1 MNVQRAITQSYLE
14 LAAQH
19 PDAPTVAQVI
29 IAAGVDQAAFVAQF
43 DDLEDVALLALE
55 EMLWTLQ
62 GSNMPRR
69 LDEGNL
75 GPDAAQSICDDIVAR
90 VTDAWKPMSVGVRYH
105 RAAVQHAIGRAVQQR
120 ASAYFEAYPGF
131 RQLDHDFLDAAAQ
144 YVGHGLA
151 AIVTAW
157 VAGELTAEPP
167 VVAKQMTTLLPGW
180 LADPQQIEA
189 GEPT

>member
-19 PDAPTVAQVI
+19 PKAPTISEVI
-29 IAAGVDQAAFVAQF
+29 VAAGVDESQF
-43 DDLEDVALLALE
+43 ATHFDGLEAVALLAIE
-55 EMLWTLQ
+55 EMLWMVQ

-90 VTDAWKPMSVGVRYH
+90 VTDAWQPMSVGVRYH
-105 RAAVQHAIGRAVQQR
+105 RAAVQLAIGRAVQQR
-120 ASAYFEAYPGF
+120 ASAYFAAYPGF

-151 AIVTAW
+151 AIVAAW
-157 VAGELTAEPP
+157 VAGELPAEASA
-167 VVAKQMTTLLPGW
+167 VAQQMTALLPGW

-189 GEPT
+189 GEAS